1 MQASKMTNVTGCS
14 SPFPAS
20 WLSSVLGGDLAF
32 VTVQSHR
39 VLGQAALVLLGD
51 VRSQIAPCSPAL
63 PG

>member
-1 MQASKMTNVTGCS
+1 VFG
-14 SPFPAS
+14 PFPSLLA
-20 WLSSVLGGDLAF
+20 VLCVGGDLGFMA
-32 VTVQSHR
+32 VQSHR